1 MAATIGTGRT
11 TCFGCVNSFAPKDQC
26 SLDTQLDVTNK
37 RSTEVQLLLL
47 LLVFCILR
55 AQTVGRPV
63 GAYSSSIHQ

>member
-37 RSTEVQLLLL
+37 RSSQNGSPAAAAAACLLYST
-47 LLVFCILR
+47 CADGR
-55 AQTVGRPV
+55 A
-63 GAYSSSIHQ
+63 SSRSL